1 MCYVGI
7 KSLIL
12 EERLKT
18 ILIVDDDSITNFINK
33 RLLEKMKIA
42 DEVKVV
48 NNGAEGVKCLYDHC
62 FMSNKS
68 PELILL
74 DINMPVMDGFEF
86 LRTFHSINFKNKE
99 DVKIAVLT
107 TSSHTKDKEKIEQL
121 GVKCFVNKPLTEEKV
136 RSFLVGCNPVKI

>member
-1 MCYVGI
+1 
-7 KSLIL
+7 L

-18 ILIVDDDSITNFINK
+18 ILIVDDDAITNFINK

-48 NNGAEGVKCLYDHC
+48 TNGAEGVRCLNDHC
-62 FMSNKS
+62 FESNLS

-86 LRTFHSINFKNKE
+86 LRAFHSLDFKNKDE
-99 DVKIAVLT
+99 VQIAVLT
-107 TSSHTKDKEKIEQL
+107 TSSHLKDKEKIEQL
-121 GVKCFVNKPLTEEKV
+121 GIKCFVNKPLTEEKV
-136 RSFLVGCNPVKI
+136 KNFLLGCTPESINPL